1 MATPEQNKLL
11 DMWRK
16 IPDQVDAASENIIQ
30 VEDIREDLA
39 EQATAIEDAVLDVAK
54 TDLQTYL
61 QTTKLAELQLLWPEV
76 PGVLGPLYLVFG
88 GTYGTIDYS
97 TGNITDWEYRQDNLV
112 PTPPP
117 PPPPILPPGPPS
129 PAYYV
134 RYVYSSGDDPQ
145 IDTWVNDYA
154 YGNDYLTK
162 PLDTGGT
169 YGLYENIDQ
178 LDTGLGVLNS
188 NKDAV
193 AGGEDVF
200 SRYIP

>member
-1 MATPEQNKLL
+1 
-11 DMWRK
+11 MWRK
-16 IPDQVDAASENIIQ
+16 IPDQVDDMATNIGQ
-30 VEDIREDLA
+30 VEDIREELA

-61 QTTKLAELQLLWPEV
+61 QTTKLAELQLVWPEV
-76 PGVLGPLYLVFG
+76 PGSLGPLYIVFG

-97 TGNITDWEYRQDNLV
+97 TGGIHDWEYRQDNLV
-112 PTPPP
+112 PS
-117 PPPPILPPGPPS
+117 PPIPPSVIPGPPS

-134 RYVYSSGDDPQ
+134 RYVYTPGDDSQ

-162 PLDTGGT
+162 PLDLSGT
-169 YGLYENIDQ
+169 YGLYKNIDQ
-178 LDTGLGVLNS
+178 LDDGLGVLNA
-188 NKDAV
+188 NKDAL